1 MVELKDTVAFMT
13 SAKYKER
20 FMAEYY
26 QLETR
31 YLKLK
36 AMCDNWDKNEL
47 TFEPT
52 CPRSMYDKQ
61 LTAMKDYL
69 NVLVDRA
76 KLENV
81 ELVISYK

>member
-1 MVELKDTVAFMT
+1 MELKDTVALMT
-13 SAKYKER
+13 SANYKER

-36 AMCDNWDKNEL
+36 YMCDDWDEDTL
-47 TFEPT
+47 PFVPT
-52 CPRSMYDKQ
+52 CPRSIYDKQ
-61 LTAMKDYL
+61 LAAMKDYL
-69 NVLVDRA
+69 DVLVDRA